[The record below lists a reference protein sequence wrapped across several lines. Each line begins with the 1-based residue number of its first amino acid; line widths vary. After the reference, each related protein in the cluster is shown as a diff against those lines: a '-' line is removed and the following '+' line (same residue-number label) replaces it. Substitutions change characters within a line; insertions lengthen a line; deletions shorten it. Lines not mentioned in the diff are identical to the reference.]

1 MTSQENKTSMKSI
14 CVTCNAA
21 SSCLHMLDIKGTH
34 SVLQNEDQK
43 ARNYNLSL
51 FLGCTA
57 SATLANIAGT
67 VASHPFDT
75 IKVSYFT
82 TLRV

>member
-1 MTSQENKTSMKSI
+1 MTSKENKTTMKSI

-21 SSCLHMLDIKGTH
+21 SSCLHMLDIKGRN
-34 SVLQNEDQK
+34 SALNNEQQTVRD
-43 ARNYNLSL
+43 YNFSL

-75 IKVSYFT
+75 IKVSHLK
-82 TLRV
+82 TLIT

>member
-1 MTSQENKTSMKSI
+1 MKSI

-34 SVLQNEDQK
+34 SVLSNEDRK
-43 ARNYNLSL
+43 AREYNFSL

-67 VASHPFDT
+67 VATHPFDT
-75 IKVSYFT
+75 IKVSHIKK
-82 TLRV
+82 LRTKIHRRD